1 MELLLNKCLGEDVDT
16 LFSKWTELQIND
28 LVIYQLS
35 EEMHMDLDVFGLLS
49 LHWLSAKLGITFI
62 VTSID
67 NHMMQ
72 LDVEL
77 NEEVLK

>member
-16 LFSKWTELQIND
+16 LFSKWTKLQIND

-49 LHWLSAKLGITFI
+49 RHWLSAKLEITFI